1 MFFGARNK
9 VDKYCDQLEA
19 AADPAA
25 FEQAALGLWTAAQKA
40 SQRDVTDA
48 LERCA
53 WLLSGLSVGSGG
65 RFSIL
70 CGALVDL
77 GARPDALV
85 VPVADG
91 LLRSLEQAW
100 RFRDAWNWAGAGQ
113 KLPDP
118 EAADD
123 HLQGA
128 VARLAPLMGGE
139 AAYRAAEGWFSV
151 TNWARPA
158 TTLLREAPELWAPY
172 PRRAAIV
179 AHVAA
184 LVADIPDLDGVLE
197 LLNGPDRRWR

>member
-19 AADPAA
+19 AEDPAA

-40 SQRDVTDA
+40 APRDLTAA

-70 CGALVDL
+70 CGALVEL
-77 GARPDALV
+77 GAQPDALV
-85 VPVADG
+85 GPVADG
-91 LLRSLEQAW
+91 LLRSLEQAR
-100 RFRDAWNWAGAGQ
+100 RFRDAWSGAGAGQ

-128 VARLAPLMGGE
+128 VARLVPLLGGE

-158 TTLLREAPELWAPY
+158 TTLLRKSPELWVPY
-172 PRRAAIV
+172 PRRAEIV
-179 AHVAA
+179 GAVVA
-184 LVADIPDLDGVLE
+184 LVADVPDLDGVLE
-197 LLNGPDRRWR
+197 LLSGPDKA

>member
-1 MFFGARNK
+1 MFFGARHK

-25 FEQAALGLWTAAQKA
+25 FEQAALGLWAAAQKA
-40 SQRDVTDA
+40 SPRDATAA

-70 CGALVDL
+70 CGALVEL
-77 GARPDALV
+77 GAEPDALA

-100 RFRDAWNWAGAGQ
+100 RFRDAWHWAGAGQ

-158 TTLLREAPELWAPY
+158 TTLLREAPELWARHPG
-172 PRRAAIV
+172 RASIV

-184 LVADIPDLDGVLE
+184 LVADVPDLGDVHDMLS
-197 LLNGPDRRWR
+197 GPGRARR

>member
-1 MFFGARNK
+1 MFFGGRNK

-40 SQRDVTDA
+40 SQRDVTAA

-70 CGALVDL
+70 CGALVEL
-77 GARPDALV
+77 GAQPDALV
-85 VPVADG
+85 TPVADG
-91 LLRSLEQAW
+91 LLRSLEQAG
-100 RFRDAWNWAGAGQ
+100 RFRDAWHRATAGQ

-118 EAADD
+118 EAADE

-128 VARLAPLMGGE
+128 VARLAPLLGGE

-158 TTLLREAPELWAPY
+158 TTLLREAPGSWAPY
-172 PRRAAIV
+172 PRRAQLTAG
-179 AHVAA
+179 VAA
-184 LVADIPDLDGVLE
+184 LVADVPDLDGVFE
-197 LLNGPDRRWR
+197 LLRGSGRR

>member
-19 AADPAA
+19 ADDPAA

-40 SQRDVTDA
+40 SPRDVTAA

-70 CGALVDL
+70 CGALVEL
-77 GARPDALV
+77 GAQPDALV
-85 VPVADG
+85 TPVADG
-91 LLRSLEQAW
+91 LLRSLQQAG
-100 RFRDAWNWAGAGQ
+100 RFRDAWNRAGAGQ

-123 HLQGA
+123 HLKSA
-128 VARLAPLMGGE
+128 VTRLAPLLGGE
-139 AAYRAAEGWFSV
+139 GAYRAAEGWFSV

-158 TTLLREAPELWAPY
+158 TALLRAAPELWVPH
-172 PRRAAIV
+172 PRRAELV
-179 AHVAA
+179 AAVAA
-184 LVADIPDLDGVLE
+184 LVADVPDLDDVLE
-197 LLNGPDRRWR
+197 LLSGPDRR

>member
-1 MFFGARNK
+1 MFFGARHR

-25 FEQAALGLWTAAQKA
+25 FEQAAMGLWTAAQKA
-40 SQRDVTDA
+40 SPHDVTAA

-53 WLLSGLSVGSGG
+53 WLLSGLSVGAGG

-70 CGALVDL
+70 CGSLVEL
-77 GARPDALV
+77 GAHPDPLV

-100 RFRDAWNWAGAGQ
+100 RFRDAWHWASGGQ

-128 VARLAPLMGGE
+128 VMRLAPLMGGE

-158 TTLLREAPELWAPY
+158 GTLLREAPERWLRHPGR
-172 PRRAAIV
+172 PAIV

-184 LVADIPDLDGVLE
+184 LVGDVPDLDDVHR
-197 LLNGPDRRWR
+197 LLGGPGGARR